1 MPRVSSPRNA
11 PTADDVHT
19 ALTVII
25 GSAGLLQE
33 FHRALEP
40 ADIELLATG
49 ILEAAVR
56 LNRMGGGVVVG
67 ADRPGPPSRARSR
80 PDGAPGSSTF
90 ADVRAAARE
99 VAFRAGR
106 LADLQLELWDVPVA
120 VPPALLR
127 EVVSGLVQDAFRRSD
142 RGAPV
147 RVSLQANGSGCRLD
161 ITGQKPRATAS
172 PRRRKLAAARRI
184 AESTGG
190 ELEVDRRQAQ
200 ATTVRVRWGD
210 SGRRHSVRIRI
221 PCDSR
226 A

>member
-1 MPRVSSPRNA
+1 MSLVSSPRNA
-11 PTADDVHT
+11 PPAHDVHN

-33 FHRALEP
+33 FHRALGP
-40 ADIELLATG
+40 ADIELLAAG

-56 LNRMGGGVVVG
+56 LNRMADAAAGGVDAEG
-67 ADRPGPPSRARSR
+67 APVRPSPRL
-80 PDGAPGSSTF
+80 DGASGSSTF

-99 VAFRAGR
+99 AAFGAGR
-106 LADLQLELWDVPVA
+106 LADLELDLGDVPVT

-127 EVVSGLVQDAFRRSD
+127 KVVSTLVRDAFRLSD
-142 RGAPV
+142 RGTRV
-147 RVSLQANGSGCRLD
+147 RVGLRADGSGCRIE
-161 ITGQKPRATAS
+161 ITDRRPPMAAS

-210 SGRRHSVRIRI
+210 PGRRHSVRIRI

>member
-11 PTADDVHT
+11 PTAHDVHT

-40 ADIELLATG
+40 ADIQLLATG

-56 LNRMGGGVVVG
+56 LNRIGGGLVG
-67 ADRPGPPSRARSR
+67 EDRAGPPARPR
-80 PDGAPGSSTF
+80 LEGATGSSTF

-106 LADLQLELWDVPVA
+106 LADLRLELRDVPVA

-127 EVVSGLVQDAFRRSD
+127 KVVSALVQDAFRRSD
-142 RGAPV
+142 RGASV
-147 RVSLQANGSGCRLD
+147 RVSLQGDGPGCRIEVTD
-161 ITGQKPRATAS
+161 PKPRMAS
-172 PRRRKLAAARRI
+172 SLRRRQLAAARRI

-190 ELEVDRRQAQ
+190 ELEVDRGQAH